1 MGVFPTKEDVQVKLI
16 LQSNSKPACV
26 LGIPEVRC
34 GMISVSQC
42 SQLLFKD
49 KMLTVHTR
57 GKGIAGCFEDA
68 GQIPHFLDI

>member
-49 KMLTVHTR
+49 KMLTLHT
-57 GKGIAGCFEDA
+57 
-68 GQIPHFLDI
+68 